1 MFESFKWGSLIMIN
15 VPLARAGG
23 LLALLLMSI
32 FMLPTLYVWMASEHD
47 KLPDPEAHF
56 AD

>member
-1 MFESFKWGSLIMIN
+1 MIN